1 MLIQSTK
8 SRQYISTFN
17 YCNLNVVFPMGLD
30 AVLKSIVD
38 GGGQPDAIWY
48 YTVYA
53 CLTQL

>member
-1 MLIQSTK
+1 MYFLQQEQSTMLIQSTK

-38 GGGQPDAIWY
+38 GGG
-48 YTVYA
+48 
-53 CLTQL
+53 